1 MTRSTRSQLAVVC
14 VALAIAV
21 IGLAVRGFPPQ
32 ADLHTA
38 AQAGSLNQV
47 NRCIAWG
54 VDVNSTGAMTF
65 TPLHEA
71 AFQGHADV
79 AEALLAAGAD
89 VDAITAVHVPREAP
103 RPPPTPEF
111 GAPQW
116 PVEFLSPP
124 RETPLY
130 WAVCRGHGATVRVL
144 LEHGANPNITVLCKA
159 DEEDETP
166 LRAALGREDHEVE
179 ALLREHGAAK

>member
-89 VDAITAVHVPREAP
+89 VDAATAVHVPREAP
-103 RPPPTPEF
+103 RPPPTQEF
-111 GAPQW
+111 GSPEW

-130 WAVCRGHGATVRVL
+130 WAVCQGHVATVRVL